1 MALPLRTGAP
11 PCGAPSADFGAPQ
24 ANFEQ
29 TAHHESHSVWA
40 AALRGCPEAPSA
52 PQSRLTTGASIRTLS
67 AHRHC
72 LCVGVSRSLPH
83 LAAAR
88 AGPVCAPGRATALV
102 LRPGVLARRLQTR
115 LNVKPRTGPPK
126 TAVGAMGF
134 HGGGWDP
141 RLCNIGASRFLR
153 MISARSCLAQI
164 ESISFLVR
172 SSLIL
177 SCASTV
183 RNSVACT
190 PQARAERAGG
200 EKPAGQ
206 VAALVAPQRA
216 AIRDSRAARA
226 AFAPSRRLHIRVL
239 LRTIYVC
246 RPASSFEAA
255 QLLFFAEQFLAT

>member
-1 MALPLRTGAP
+1 MGRSSPWLSRGTLCTSKQADNRSEHTHIVSTQALSV
-11 PCGAPSADFGAPQ
+11 CGCVA
-24 ANFEQ
+24 
-29 TAHHESHSVWA
+29 
-40 AALRGCPEAPSA
+40 
-52 PQSRLTTGASIRTLS
+52 QSPA
-67 AHRHC
+67 
-72 LCVGVSRSLPH
+72 SRSRPRW
-83 LAAAR
+83 AC
-88 AGPVCAPGRATALV
+88 VCPGRATALV

-153 MISARSCLAQI
+153 MISARSCLAQT

-216 AIRDSRAARA
+216 AIRGSRAARA
-226 AFAPSRRLHIRVL
+226 AFAPSRRLHLRVL

-255 QLLFFAEQFLAT
+255 QLFFFAEQFLAT